1 MPPSALDAPASWLAW
16 RIPFSLPSGVTVLE
30 IIQRSAEFLTR
41 KGVESPR
48 LQVELLLAHLLQ
60 MPRMKLYLNFDRVVT
75 EAEQGTLREWV
86 KRRGEREPLQHIV
99 GTAPFCG
106 MEFTV
111 NREVLVPRPETELLV
126 EEALRLLG
134 ARSESEGAATVL
146 DFGTGSGCIAIS
158 VASRAAAGTVVHAVD
173 VSPAALEVARANAL
187 RLGVGERV
195 LFHNGDGLAVLE
207 PGLRFDLVLS
217 NPPYIPAA
225 EIATLD
231 PEVRDFDPRLALDGG
246 ADGLDFYRRLADQAR
261 ARMKRGGRMV
271 LEFGDGQHGDISA
284 LLVAAG
290 WTVETLCKDFAGKER
305 IVIARAGDW

>member
-1 MPPSALDAPASWLAW
+1 M
-16 RIPFSLPSGVTVLE
+16 TVLE

-41 KGVESPR
+41 KSVESPR
-48 LQVELLLAHLLQ
+48 LQVELMLAHLLK

-75 EAEQGTLREWV
+75 AAEQDVLREWV

-99 GTAPFCG
+99 GVAPFCG
-106 MEFTV
+106 LEFTV

-126 EEALRLLG
+126 EEALKLLG
-134 ARSESEGAATVL
+134 ARSEAEGPATVL

-158 VASRAAAGTVVHAVD
+158 VANKAPAGTVVHAVD
-173 VSPAALEVARANAL
+173 VSPAALEVARANAV

-195 LFHNGDGLAVLE
+195 LFHGGDGFAVLE

-246 ADGLDFYRRLADQAR
+246 SDGLDFYRRLAGEMR
-261 ARMKRGGRMV
+261 GRTKPGGRMI
-271 LEFGDGQHGDISA
+271 LEFGDGQHGDIST
-284 LLVAAG
+284 LLTAVG
-290 WTVETLCKDFAGKER
+290 WTVEAVLKDFTGKER
-305 IVIARAGDW
+305 IMVARAGEW